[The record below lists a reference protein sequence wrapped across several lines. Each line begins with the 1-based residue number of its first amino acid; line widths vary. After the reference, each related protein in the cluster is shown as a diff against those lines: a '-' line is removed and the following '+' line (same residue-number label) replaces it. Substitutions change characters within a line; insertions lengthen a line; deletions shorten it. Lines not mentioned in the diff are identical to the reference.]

1 MSKVYRVE
9 VGLLLDKEDAEY
21 YDYDNVFD
29 NLNAYYDEGDGFFED
44 LDEAKDFAKGYVQ
57 SGMNGTYGIVS
68 DLGELPEDMIVS
80 ERKLW
85 FKDDSSDVDFINAF
99 DTETLYGANSVV
111 YSVRKVNDKLEENFV
126 NKPTKENKS
135 MKESLKESFNVEEFV
150 NKVMN
155 NLKTDNPIEASFEK
169 DGKKVFISVMPIG
182 TMKDLMF
189 KVIISLDGKE
199 TRDFVEDKE
208 ELISFLKEALE
219 SISLEEAVEDKDDAT
234 HIVYLYPIIGGY
246 QTFPIRVHAEDYD
259 SEMDIL
265 EKAVVKTLEDGD
277 ESFVVNADEVDFD
290 DYYEDSD
297 QYLYIDLTPYGFGTY
312 FIRVDELRIDELD

>member
-9 VGLLLDKEDAEY
+9 VGLLLDKEDSEY

-29 NLNAYYDEGDGFFED
+29 GLNSYYDEGDGFFED
-44 LDEAKDFAKGYVQ
+44 LDEAKDFAKSYVQ

-68 DLGELPEDMIVS
+68 DLGELPEGMLVS
-80 ERKLW
+80 ERKLV
-85 FKDDSSDVDFINAF
+85 FKDDSNDVDFINAF

-126 NKPTKENKS
+126 NKSTKENQS
-135 MKESLKESFNVEEFV
+135 MEESLKESFNVEEFV

-234 HIVYLYPIIGGY
+234 HIVYLYPIKGGY
-246 QTFPIRVHAEDYD
+246 QTFPVRVHAEDYD
-259 SEMDIL
+259 SDEDIV

-277 ESFVVNADEVDFD
+277 ESFVVKTDEVDLD
-290 DYYEDSD
+290 DYEDSD
-297 QYLYIDLTPYGFGTY
+297 QYLYIDLTPYGFDTY
-312 FIRVDELRIDELD
+312 FIRADELRIEEID